1 MYCKQKYLAPVYIL
15 TFRPR
20 CQRMKFKTV
29 QIPMFQTIFLY
40 FTTLSRRIQDGT
52 KQFASEKGRKKNTI
66 QYQLLIKRLISLS
79 KKTVYFLPQTC
90 LIEMNID
97 IYAWYVIPILMI
109 LHHRNSIIQY
119 HMIQYHM
126 LLYDTVWFD
135 AISHDMA
142 WYCMIWYNI
151 VS

>member
-1 MYCKQKYLAPVYIL
+1 MYCKQRNLRLCKFQCFKLSFFIL
-15 TFRPR
+15 QLCRGE
-20 CQRMKFKTV
+20 FKTGLNSLQV
-29 QIPMFQTIFLY
+29 K
-40 FTTLSRRIQDGT
+40 RG
-52 KQFASEKGRKKNTI
+52 EKNTI

-79 KKTVYFLPQTC
+79 KKTVSFFPQTC
-90 LIEMNID
+90 LIEMNND
-97 IYAWYVIPILMI
+97 IYAWFVIPILMI

-135 AISHDMA
+135 AISHDMT